1 MDAYRRRAGRS
12 DPAGAVGVTCTD
24 SVVVLTPI
32 QACGRHRMQ
41 VQKSAALLHYVPQ
54 DHAIVCMMASKPSPT
69 LLRRQLGAELRRLRE
84 RTHRTVA
91 DVAGGLGWSQSKL
104 SRIETATIGI
114 RGDDL
119 ERLLGEYGVGDK
131 ERSRLIA
138 LRGQARQKAWWEAYG
153 DALPDAYE
161 TLIGFEAEASVIS
174 TYEAQ
179 VVPGLLQTD
188 EYANAVTLADGVY
201 DDPDVLGQRV
211 AVRMARQAVLIREP
225 PPQLRVVLDEAV
237 LRRRIGGH
245 DVLRRQLMRLVEAA
259 ERPTVTL
266 QVLPFDA
273 GAHRALAGSF
283 IILEF
288 ADGADHPLVYS
299 EGMTG
304 GVFRSRPEELRS
316 YLTSFAALRD
326 VALSPERSTELIAAL
341 AHTTK

>member
-1 MDAYRRRAGRS
+1 M
-12 DPAGAVGVTCTD
+12 
-24 SVVVLTPI
+24 
-32 QACGRHRMQ
+32 
-41 VQKSAALLHYVPQ
+41 
-54 DHAIVCMMASKPSPT
+54 VCMMATKPSPT

-104 SRIETATIGI
+104 SRIETAHIGI

-119 ERLLGEYGVGDK
+119 ARLLDEYGVGDK
-131 ERSRLIA
+131 ERSRLLA
-138 LRGQARQKAWWEAYG
+138 LRGQARQRAWWEAYG

-188 EYANAVTLADGVY
+188 EYAKAVTLADGVY
-201 DDPDVLGQRV
+201 EDPDVLGQRV
-211 AVRMARQAVLIREP
+211 AVRMARQAVLTRDP

-237 LRRRIGGH
+237 LRRPVGGP
-245 DVLRRQLMRLVEAA
+245 DVHRRQLMRLVEAA
-259 ERPTVTL
+259 GRPNVGL
-266 QVLPFDA
+266 QVLPFAA

-283 IILEF
+283 IVLEF
-288 ADGADHPLVYS
+288 ADGSDHPLVYC

-316 YLTSFAALRD
+316 YLTSFEALRD
-326 VALSPERSTELIAAL
+326 AALSPARSAEVIVELAES
-341 AHTTK
+341 TR